1 MRFNLNST
9 KAKELIKDLHKVWN
23 FNLLSEIPNIYRED
37 FVVHWS
43 KVNEKPTSFGHNG
56 IRKAIEDT
64 LIAFP
69 DWFEDVVD
77 IIAENDR
84 VVTRYIS
91 TGTHHGLYQGIQPT
105 GKKIIVDEISIF
117 HLKENKVAEQWCLAD
132 DLAILKQL
140 KT

>member
-1 MRFNLNST
+1 MNST

-43 KVNEKPTSFGHNG
+43 KVTEKPTSFGHKG
-56 IRKAIEDT
+56 IRKAIEET

-77 IIAENDR
+77 IIAEHDR
-84 VVTRYIS
+84 VVTRYVS
-91 TGTHHGLYQGIQPT
+91 TGTHSGPYQGIQPT
-105 GKKIIVDEISIF
+105 GKKIKVDEISIF
-117 HLKENKVAEQWCLAD
+117 RLKENRVAEQWCLVD
-132 DLAILKQL
+132 DLALLKQL
-140 KT
+140 RK